1 MFFSVITI
9 SYNSSKYIRDAI
21 ESVLSSSFT
30 NFEYI
35 IGDDCSTDDTWEI
48 IKGYNDPRIV
58 RYRNEINLREYT
70 NRNKALN
77 LAKGEWL
84 IFIDGDDVIY
94 SHSLG
99 ILFRILSNFNDIA
112 IAVMC
117 PENENYI
124 APLVL
129 NSKQIY
135 EIEFS
140 EYGLI
145 NRALSHTIYKTNILK
160 DNPFKTDNY
169 IGLDTLNRLEILM
182 KERCLI
188 IQDNLTW
195 WRRSPNQASKYLSSS
210 NKNEMFAMS
219 KELFLNVHCPLS
231 LARQQ
236 LYIKNSKIKLIRM
249 FYKLVLKLKF
259 LDALKLYKG
268 NDFNLVDLI
277 FVFFKIGYSNPLLE
291 INETYRFSIE

>member
-21 ESVLSSSFT
+21 ESVLASSFT

-35 IGDDCSTDDTWEI
+35 IGDDCSTDDTWDM
-48 IKGYNDPRIV
+48 IKEYNDPRIV
-58 RYRNEINLREYT
+58 RYRNEINLSEYI

-84 IFIDGDDVIY
+84 IFIDGDDVIH

-99 ILFRILSNFNDIA
+99 VLFSILSKFNDIA

-124 APLVL
+124 APLTL
-129 NSKQIY
+129 NPKQLY
-135 EIEFS
+135 EVEFS
-140 EYGLI
+140 EHGLI

-160 DNPFKTDNY
+160 DNPFKTDIY

-195 WRRSPNQASKYLSSS
+195 WRRSPNQASKYLSY
-210 NKNEMFAMS
+210 KNEMFAMS
-219 KELFLNVHCPLS
+219 KALFLDAHCPLS
-231 LARQQ
+231 IERQQ
-236 LYIKNSKIKLIRM
+236 LYIKNSKIKLIRI
-249 FYKLVLKLKF
+249 FYKLLLKF
-259 LDALKLYKG
+259 KFFDALKLYKV
-268 NDFNLVDLI
+268 NHFNLIDLI
-277 FVFFKIGYSNPLLE
+277 FVFFIIDCSNPLLE
-291 INETYRFSIE
+291 INEEYRFSIK